1 MRYLAVPDFRA
12 KGVADAR
19 VAPMSIAVL
28 RPESGEKLVPAP
40 TLLLDT
46 RGKEFPS
53 EARVSVEEA
62 LRTCVPPAAHPDP
75 RAVAAAVS
83 FMMEE
88 ELEDLAT
95 AYDGAVVDA
104 DLALLPVPPAPRPL
118 RATTTGRTSSSAR
131 SSAKTRVGS
140 IAPRARIW
148 SRSRRPSRRAGT
160 SSTTR
165 RASPRRRARSS
176 RRR

>member
-1 MRYLAVPDFRA
+1 MPRPKLRYLAVPDFRA

-28 RPESGEKLVPAP
+28 RPESGEKPVHAP

-53 EARVSVEEA
+53 ARVSVEEA

-104 DLALLPVPPAPRPL
+104 DLAPLPVPPSPAPSHDDWKL
-118 RATTTGRTSSSAR
+118 SL
-131 SSAKTRVGS
+131 
-140 IAPRARIW
+140 IHI
-148 SRSRRPSRRAGT
+148 
-160 SSTTR
+160 
-165 RASPRRRARSS
+165 
-176 RRR
+176 